1 MQLHITKN
9 SNGYFEN
16 VWLWTADHELD
27 QDDHSQIDI
36 YNGRGMLVESQG
48 PVWMYGTASE
58 HSQMSQYQFS
68 GAKDIFYGAIQT
80 ETPYYQPNP
89 TAAVPFTKNDKFF
102 DPDMS
107 QAKAAWA
114 VRVTDGSE
122 SIWSYGAGTYSFF
135 QNYDQDCV
143 VGQNCQQDMNEVAN
157 STNINW
163 FGLSTKA
170 SVNMITMGGQGVAKD
185 EDNRSNFCATL
196 AIFAQA

>member
-1 MQLHITKN
+1 M
-9 SNGYFEN
+9 
-16 VWLWTADHELD
+16 
-27 QDDHSQIDI
+27 
-36 YNGRGMLVESQG
+36 
-48 PVWMYGTASE
+48 
-58 HSQMSQYQFS
+58 
-68 GAKDIFYGAIQT
+68 
-80 ETPYYQPNP
+80 
-89 TAAVPFTKNDKFF
+89 
-102 DPDMS
+102 
-107 QAKAAWA
+107 
-114 VRVTDGSE
+114 RVTDGSE